1 MTTRQDNRGW
11 FGAGRRALW
20 ATTGL
25 MLATTIAASL
35 GLTES
40 ARAEY
45 PERPIRMIVPF
56 PAGGPNDIVARVVA
70 QRMQTLLG
78 QTIVIENR
86 GGAGGVVG
94 TDAVA
99 KAPPDGYTIAVTSAG
114 ALAVSPLLGVKMP
127 YEALKDLVPIT
138 LVVTVPELLV
148 ASPKLGVSSVA
159 DLIAMAKAKP
169 GSLNYA
175 SGGAGTMPHL
185 AGEMLKASAGIDI
198 VHVPYRGSAPAVND
212 LLGGQ
217 VELLFA
223 DLPLLVP
230 HVQAGT
236 LKALATASVKRSTAL
251 PEVPTLTEFGFK
263 DVNADNWYGMVGPA
277 GLPPAIVVRLNAAAI
292 EAMRAPEVKEK
303 LAEQGADVAGG
314 TPQAF
319 ADFIRSEGA
328 KWAKIIQAAG
338 IKVE

>member
-1 MTTRQDNRGW
+1 MTTIQNRISRVGI
-11 FGAGRRALW
+11 GRRSLLALIGPLLA
-20 ATTGL
+20 ATLWTNDQ
-25 MLATTIAASL
+25 
-35 GLTES
+35 

-45 PERPIRMIVPF
+45 PERPIRLVVPF

-70 QRMQTLLG
+70 QRMQAILG
-78 QTIVIENR
+78 QNIVIENR

-99 KAPPDGYTIAVTSAG
+99 KAAPDGYTIAVTSAG
-114 ALAVSPLLGVKMP
+114 ALAVSPHLGVKVP
-127 YEALKDLVPIT
+127 YDTLKDLAPIT

-148 ASPKLGVSSVA
+148 ASPKLGVSSVEG
-159 DLIAMAKAKP
+159 LVAMAKARP
-169 GSLNYA
+169 GALNYA
-175 SGGAGTMPHL
+175 SGGIGTMPHL
-185 AGEMLKASAGIDI
+185 AGEMLKGSAGINI
-198 VHVPYRGSAPAVND
+198 VHVAYRGSAPAVND

-217 VELLFA
+217 IELLFA

-236 LKALATASVKRSTAL
+236 LKALATASIKRSAAL
-251 PEVPTLTEFGFK
+251 PDVPTLTEFGFK

-277 GLPPAIVVRLNAAAI
+277 GLPSSVVAKLNAAALD
-292 EAMRAPEVKEK
+292 AMRAPEVKEK

-314 TPQAF
+314 TPDAF
-319 ADFIRSEGA
+319 ATFIRSESA

-338 IKVE
+338 IRAE